1 MRNLWTAVALAAL
14 LAGCNQQ
21 SGSGGEKAT
30 SDSGFIPPV
39 EPAAAPPATATATAP
54 APAGFSHVK
63 GEDLFGY
70 YMPTTEVKVG
80 AFRLENVTVLPED
93 DFNRWEAGEQG
104 GPWGPIMF
112 DFVDVTSQKGENELG
127 QPNYTKTIRVLP
139 TSYKIGAGNLQFT
152 GTDVTLGQIQ
162 FDGTFNPAALK
173 RARAGEQGAELET
186 VLRTGLSIGG
196 KPFKNLSF
204 TWYGGD

>member
-14 LAGCNQQ
+14 LAACNQ
-21 SGSGGEKAT
+21 SSSASGEKAT
-30 SDSGFIPPV
+30 SDSGFVPPV
-39 EPAAAPPATATATAP
+39 EPAAATPTPT
-54 APAGFSHVK
+54 PAGFSHVK

-70 YMPTTEVKVG
+70 YMPVTEVKVG
-80 AFRLENVTVLPED
+80 NFRLENVTFAPED
-93 DFNRWEAGEQG
+93 DFNKWEAGEQG

-139 TSYKIGAGNLQFT
+139 TSYKIGGGNLQFT

-162 FDGTFNPAALK
+162 FDGTIDTAALK
-173 RARAGEQGAELET
+173 RARAGEQGAETET
-186 VLRTGLSIGG
+186 VLRTGLSIRG